1 MKAIVRIYGV
11 LLYFAALFL
20 FAVNLWF
27 ELSGQHLSLHTTT
40 GATILTGFLV
50 LGTILQLARLWVGH
64 DSAPALVVTIGLL
77 LLHIVADLAV
87 WGTTQILQRPLP
99 ANIPLIIIGVYW
111 VVGVADITG
120 QVVRREFQLFKRGYE
135 PEDKRLARELEELR
149 IKEALAEQR
158 ASILEKQHAKAEAQ
172 MVALQSHAN
181 RTAIAPANVASPP
194 AKPYKGTCPDCDQEL
209 TSTSQR
215 GLTNA
220 FNAHKRYCP
229 GKVAQ
234 SNGHRHERTEVE

>member
-1 MKAIVRIYGV
+1 MKTVVRIYGV

-135 PEDKRLARELEELR
+135 PEDRRLARELAEAR
-149 IKEALAEQR
+149 QAAALAEKEAELVKEYQ
-158 ASILEKQHAKAEAQ
+158 AKTERQ
-172 MVALQSHAN
+172 LIALQSQSN
-181 RTAIAPANVASPP
+181 RTATVATVKQPE
-194 AKPYKGTCPDCDQEL
+194 YKGTCSDCGQEL
-209 TSTSQR
+209 VSTSQR

-220 FNAHKRYCP
+220 FNAHKRFCP
-229 GKVAQ
+229 GKAAQ

>member
-1 MKAIVRIYGV
+1 MKTVVRIYGF

-27 ELSGQHLSLHTTT
+27 ELTGQHLRLHTTA
-40 GATILTGFLV
+40 GATVLTGFLV
-50 LGTILQLARLWVGH
+50 MGTLLQLLRLWVGH
-64 DSAPALVVTIGLL
+64 DSAPALLVTIGLL
-77 LLHIVADLAV
+77 ILHIIADLAV
-87 WGTTQILQRPLP
+87 WGTTQILQLPLP

-135 PEDKRLARELEELR
+135 PEDKRLARELQ
-149 IKEALAEQR
+149 EAQLKASLAEQEAAIVKR
-158 ASILEKQHAKAEAQ
+158 YQEKTERQLE
-172 MVALQSHAN
+172 ALSHAN
-181 RTAIAPANVASPP
+181 RSAIASANQTGAP
-194 AKPYKGTCPDCDQEL
+194 AKQYKGTCPDCGQEL

-220 FNAHKRYCP
+220 FNAHKRFCP
-229 GKVAQ
+229 ATT
-234 SNGHRHERTEVE
+234 SENGHRHHSIEVK